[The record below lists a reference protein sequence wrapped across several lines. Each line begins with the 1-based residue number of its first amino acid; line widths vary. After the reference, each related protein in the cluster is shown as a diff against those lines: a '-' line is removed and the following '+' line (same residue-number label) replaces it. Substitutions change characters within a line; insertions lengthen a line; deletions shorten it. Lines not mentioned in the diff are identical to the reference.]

1 MDEQQHNALE
11 LPKGLYEPVLRQPME
26 LDFLLGQELSL
37 CFHDLDGSHVFK
49 TCYGDICK
57 AVNALQDYAR
67 LLEMACE
74 QWDLTGFHRALYEY
88 HAEKMREIAGK
99 FQAGIGYDY
108 DAAMEKCR
116 RKKKRKKKEDDFG
129 EDALV
134 LAFKRTKQPA
144 EQMKEADTDVDDSP
158 WEEDEDEQESGD

>member
-1 MDEQQHNALE
+1 MNN
-11 LPKGLYEPVLRQPME
+11 G
-26 LDFLLGQELSL
+26 
-37 CFHDLDGSHVFK
+37 
-49 TCYGDICK
+49 T
-57 AVNALQDYAR
+57 
-67 LLEMACE
+67 
-74 QWDLTGFHRALYEY
+74 LTGFHRALYEY

-144 EQMKEADTDVDDSP
+144 EQMKEADIDVDDSP
-158 WEEDEDEQESGD
+158 WEEDEDEQESDD